1 MRYLIW
7 VAKLALFLF
16 VLTFAVKNT
25 ETVTVR
31 YYLGN
36 EWQAPLILV
45 VLVFFCIG
53 AGAGVAACLGKLF
66 RQRRDIIALRRE
78 VRALGERR
86 SAADDASLTPPPA

>member
-7 VAKLALFLF
+7 VVKLALFLF

-36 EWQAPLILV
+36 EWQAPLIFV
-45 VLVFFCIG
+45 VLAFFCIG
-53 AGAGVAACLGKLF
+53 AGAGVVACLGKLF
-66 RQRRDIIALRRE
+66 RQRRDIIALKRE
-78 VRALGERR
+78 VRALGEQR
-86 SAADDASLTPPPA
+86 SAAADVPTPPPA